1 MIVFSFEDY
10 HGMLK
15 NKCRVSGLIERPWQM
30 NSPRVLTLSF
40 LWNDSVKIQTVQ
52 SFYALFC
59 IQQTRIHAYPH
70 LSEPQHHWKCSLM
83 KGLTRK
89 VNIDKFWTDLK
100 SLWCADVVYGKFV
113 NSCIA
118 VLYSNVMGSR
128 GLWSSDIPLP
138 SIRPPLV
145 FSDLINS
152 CSAQACPKLAAAA
165 DNVKTL

>member
-1 MIVFSFEDY
+1 MPSQWLDRATLTDEFSQGSRFVISVEWQCKNTDCPIILCIILHPTDSYSCISTPFWATTPLKVFLNEGSDKKGEHWQVLNWSSSGQTLFILASF
-10 HGMLK
+10 
-15 NKCRVSGLIERPWQM
+15 
-30 NSPRVLTLSF
+30 
-40 LWNDSVKIQTVQ
+40 
-52 SFYALFC
+52 
-59 IQQTRIHAYPH
+59 
-70 LSEPQHHWKCSLM
+70 
-83 KGLTRK
+83 
-89 VNIDKFWTDLK
+89 K